1 MDINEQC
8 ALDTNGNLK
17 DAADIDWLHSPTQ
30 TEHALPS
37 VIPLAATHPIIH
49 PVNAVTHPVNHP
61 QSAFTF
67 RFSVPLNSPNI
78 NVTTAK
84 ASANNTKATT
94 NTSGQRKTI
103 AATQIR
109 KQQPITLAKPA
120 AKARN
125 FSMKAAKPKGS
136 LKRPVVDRLL
146 SESTSAC
153 DSVAATAV
161 GSQANST
168 STAAS
173 EKSDDESQVTQVEQ
187 GHRRKRRNSAP
198 GDGGKDVLTLFTAVD
213 ADDTNEGYTC
223 AGCMYVFYFLTY

>member
-49 PVNAVTHPVNHP
+49 PVNAVTHPVNRP

-67 RFSVPLNSPNI
+67 RFAVPLNSPNI

-94 NTSGQRKTI
+94 NTSVQRKTI

-109 KQQPITLAKPA
+109 KSKPLHWQ
-120 AKARN
+120 
-125 FSMKAAKPKGS
+125 S
-136 LKRPVVDRLL
+136 LLQRP
-146 SESTSAC
+146 ETSA
-153 DSVAATAV
+153 
-161 GSQANST
+161 
-168 STAAS
+168 
-173 EKSDDESQVTQVEQ
+173 
-187 GHRRKRRNSAP
+187 
-198 GDGGKDVLTLFTAVD
+198 
-213 ADDTNEGYTC
+213 
-223 AGCMYVFYFLTY
+223 